1 MFFRPHL
8 SGGCHLLGRLVQ
20 QLDLGPLLAAWAD
33 AQLATPAGME
43 DIGPQVAKLLA
54 AVMTG
59 ERGRQ
64 GCPQAFSAH
73 RVCYVMGY

>member
-1 MFFRPHL
+1 MP
-8 SGGCHLLGRLVQ
+8 LLGRLVQ
-20 QLDLGPLLAAWAD
+20 QLDLGPLLASWAD

-59 ERGRQ
+59 EAPLH
-64 GCPQAFSAH
+64 CA
-73 RVCYVMGY
+73 V